1 MAKRVVQ
8 KNKNS
13 TEKKSSKKTLAKSR
27 KESCLEKGEVSIYDG
42 IVKCGEPERNNWAF
56 WSIWKNL
63 NEYGNQECAD
73 EEEIPPKYRDL
84 NHMDAALRW
93 KDIFK
98 DATKRLWLYARTELE
113 LFDIPDTDREKV
125 KDCIVS
131 YMNNVE
137 QAGQE
142 INAIMAEFASG
153 DFDGD
158 KDDFA
163 EKVMKKM
170 YYGIYVQIC
179 WAMNATKDCV
189 REVID
194 SNGYPLGKI
203 GNGEEEE
210 SALMILK
217 LLKDGEIG
225 KGDFKDTTIEEAKL
239 KMLQLCPFNDEVVA
253 YCYLDDGG
261 QGPINDIVREAKI
274 DIEKLNE
281 KLSSEDIGRIVSSS
295 QSGDNGHRREGEK
308 DKGKIMCEAPEAVIA
323 TSKVKS
329 RKRNKQKEKSVN
341 STKPKAGEVAIYGG
355 IVKNGLPEYANW
367 SFWSYWKLL
376 AEYGDQEC
384 ADEEKVPP
392 KYRDISPDEA
402 AKNWKAILED
412 AAENLRRCAT
422 WELKLFDLSED
433 CHEKTN
439 DFISKWLDNIESVG
453 HELDGMMEKFVSGD
467 YDEDRDSY
475 ADKIMRKIH
484 YGIFVQI
491 CWAMNGTKDYLR
503 EMIEKNG
510 WELGKNDVSEDEEA
524 ATSIIE
530 LLKDNEI
537 GKGKFADISREEAKL
552 KMLQFCPFNK
562 DVVSY
567 CYLDDNGKGPIND
580 IARVARVDVNPLKR
594 ELLKKIV
601 GDADL
606 SSESSAY
613 DYRDRILKV
622 AGELELDISED
633 LAEIDA
639 ALKRLDCEYRTV
651 DGREFS
657 TRGEADKQ
665 RELSAYEAEL
675 DLSSEEFAI
684 EAKAKLE
691 QFIKKLGVEGA
702 WKMERVTQALE
713 YFDKAARRAGDRIF
727 ETREEAAKQR
737 ELVDFEKSCKIADE
751 ASAIKLKSDIIAMAT
766 RLGIDGTWKLERVNR
781 ELERFDKLARTAFG
795 IEYQTREEAA
805 AKRDSSEAFFA
816 AVESVIT
823 SSNNNG
829 FYFKENIPPKKLIGA
844 RTYLSGAQDDG
855 VFAVVDTT
863 IFGSAKIGLVVSRW
877 GLIWKNDTVETDRN
891 AYPWKELALLDSP
904 SKPNRGE
911 ITFEKGVVFD
921 FTNSNG
927 DAEACRDTLVKL
939 VAFAKEATCLDRLSV
954 AKTDGQSIDTSDI
967 AELTKFSCSCLF
979 VEGSIPEK
987 KLRNAFVSM
996 KVQEPI
1002 DSVRFLIDST
1012 VFGSAKEGL
1021 LVTNDAVYFKNFM
1034 EDPVRISFESIKSVE
1049 AQNNA
1054 ITINSKTCQLIN
1066 ISVDSLEKICS
1077 YINVISK
1084 NKRR

>member
-1 MAKRVVQ
+1 MPKIAKLTGNATTGV
-8 KNKNS
+8 KKP
-13 TEKKSSKKTLAKSR
+13 KKSGSKSQKASR
-27 KESCLEKGEVSIYDG
+27 LKDGEVAIYGG
-42 IVKCGEPERNNWAF
+42 IVKCGERERNNWAF

-93 KDIFK
+93 EDILK

-113 LFDIPDTDREKV
+113 LFDIPERDRDKV
-125 KDCIVS
+125 KECIVS

-142 INAIMAEFASG
+142 VNAIMEEFASG

-158 KDDFA
+158 KDDFV

-179 WAMNATKDCV
+179 WAMNTTKDCV
-189 REVID
+189 RKVID

-203 GNGEEEE
+203 GNGEEED
-210 SALMILK
+210 SALTILK

-261 QGPINDIVREAKI
+261 KGPINDIVREAKI

-281 KLSSEDIGRIVSSS
+281 KLPSEDIGGIGSSS
-295 QSGDNGHRREGEK
+295 QSRSNRHRRDDEK
-308 DKGKIMCEAPEAVIA
+308 DKKNSMCEASEAADNVTKQQSA
-323 TSKVKS
+323 KKSKKGKS
-329 RKRNKQKEKSVN
+329 AN
-341 STKPKAGEVAIYGG
+341 SSKTNAGGVAIYGG
-355 IVKNGLPEYANW
+355 IFAVSQEERNYVEYRKAFIEPM
-367 SFWSYWKLL
+367 S
-376 AEYGDQEC
+376 
-384 ADEEKVPP
+384 
-392 KYRDISPDEA
+392 KYLSPDESGPA
-402 AKNWKAILED
+402 FDRKMKELCSKSANYYRENWMEILNE
-412 AAENLRRCAT
+412 
-422 WELKLFDLSED
+422 FSED
-433 CHEKTN
+433 LDSVRHNLVKAFALEERFAIELRCICKKAADAMFDYGQQFKHSFDELVN
-439 DFISKWLDNIESVG
+439 DDSVSV
-453 HELDGMMEKFVSGD
+453 EEANDGCRKGAVFFMMMFGEC
-467 YDEDRDSY
+467 RDSVLDTAFRDMLERAGIELREY
-475 ADKIMRKIH
+475 GEYDDLNRARKIFRTLKS
-484 YGIFVQI
+484 GGVPSGK
-491 CWAMNGTKDYLR
+491 ADATKL
-503 EMIEKNG
+503 
-510 WELGKNDVSEDEEA
+510 
-524 ATSIIE
+524 E
-530 LLKDNEI
+530 LLRLAPNDKEYI
-537 GKGKFADISREEAKL
+537 
-552 KMLQFCPFNK
+552 QWCW
-562 DVVSY
+562 
-567 CYLDDNGKGPIND
+567 LDDNGKGPIND
-580 IARVARVDVNPLKR
+580 IARAARVDVNPLKR

-606 SSESSAY
+606 STESSAH
-613 DYRDRILKV
+613 DYRDRIVKA

-651 DGREFS
+651 DGREFP
-657 TRGEADKQ
+657 TRDEADKQ
-665 RELSAYEAEL
+665 RKLSAYEAEL
-675 DLSSEEFAI
+675 DLSSEESSI

-691 QFIKKLGVEGA
+691 KFIKKLGVEGA

-713 YFDKAARRAGDRIF
+713 CFDKAARRAGDRIF

-737 ELVDFEKSCKIADE
+737 ELVDFEKSCTITDE
-751 ASAIKLKSDIIAMAT
+751 TSAIKLKSDIIAMAT

-816 AVESVIT
+816 AVEAAIT
-823 SSNNNG
+823 SSNDNG
-829 FYFKENIPPKKLIGA
+829 FYFKDGIPPKKLVGA
-844 RTYLSGAQDDG
+844 RTYLSGVQDDG
-855 VFAVVDTT
+855 VFAIVDTT

-877 GLIWKNDTVETDRN
+877 GVIWKNDTVETARN
-891 AYPWKELALLDSP
+891 AYSWKELASLDTP

-927 DAEACRDTLVKL
+927 DADACRDTLVKL
-939 VAFAKEATCLDRLSV
+939 VAFAKESTSLDRLSTV
-954 AKTDGQSIDTSDI
+954 KTDGQSAGTPDI
-967 AELTKFSCSCLF
+967 AEFAKFPCSCLF
-979 VEGSIPEK
+979 VEGGIPEK

-996 KVQEPI
+996 KVREPI

-1012 VFGSAKEGL
+1012 VFGSAKEGM

-1034 EDPVRISFESIKSVE
+1034 EDPVRVPFESIESVE
-1049 AQNNA
+1049 AQKNA
-1054 ITINSKTCQLIN
+1054 ITINSKVCQLIN
-1066 ISVDSLEKICS
+1066 IPVDSLEKICS
-1077 YINVISK
+1077 YINVVSK
-1084 NKRR
+1084 TRRR

>member
-73 EEEIPPKYRDL
+73 EEDIPPKYRDL

-93 KDIFK
+93 EDIFK

-113 LFDIPDTDREKV
+113 LFDIPDPDREKV

-158 KDDFA
+158 KDEFA
-163 EKVMKKM
+163 EKVMKK
-170 YYGIYVQIC
+170 IYVQIC

-203 GNGEEEE
+203 GNGEEED
-210 SALMILK
+210 SALTILK

-261 QGPINDIVREAKI
+261 KGPINDIVREAKI

-281 KLSSEDIGRIVSSS
+281 KLPSEDIGGIVSSS
-295 QSGDNGHRREGEK
+295 KSRSNGRRQDETK
-308 DKGKIMCEAPEAVIA
+308 DKKKIMCEAPEATDNITKQQSVKK
-323 TSKVKS
+323 SKKGKS
-329 RKRNKQKEKSVN
+329 AN
-341 STKPKAGEVAIYGG
+341 SSKTDTGGVAIYGG
-355 IVKNGLPEYANW
+355 RFAV
-367 SFWSYWKLL
+367 S
-376 AEYGDQEC
+376 QEERNYV
-384 ADEEKVPP
+384 AYRKAFIAPMS
-392 KYRDISPDEA
+392 KYLSPDEGGSAFDRKMEELCSKSANYYRENWMEILNEFSEDLDCVCNNLIKAFALEERFAIEVKCICKKA
-402 AKNWKAILED
+402 ADAMFDYGRQFKNSFDELVNDDSVSVEEAYDGCRKGAVFFMMMFGECRDSALDTAFRDMLER
-412 AAENLRRCAT
+412 AGIELR
-422 WELKLFDLSED
+422 EYGEYDDLSKARTIFRTLKSGGVPSG
-433 CHEKTN
+433 KTAAT
-439 DFISKWLDNIESVG
+439 KL
-453 HELDGMMEKFVSGD
+453 EL
-467 YDEDRDSY
+467 
-475 ADKIMRKIH
+475 
-484 YGIFVQI
+484 
-491 CWAMNGTKDYLR
+491 LR
-503 EMIEKNG
+503 LAPN
-510 WELGKNDVSEDEEA
+510 DEEY
-524 ATSIIE
+524 I
-530 LLKDNEI
+530 
-537 GKGKFADISREEAKL
+537 
-552 KMLQFCPFNK
+552 QWCW
-562 DVVSY
+562 
-567 CYLDDNGKGPIND
+567 LDDNGKGPIND
-580 IARVARVDVNPLKR
+580 IARAARVDVNPLKR

-606 SSESSAY
+606 STESSAHG
-613 DYRDRILKV
+613 YRDRIVKA
-622 AGELELDISED
+622 AGELDLDISED

-639 ALKRLDCEYRTV
+639 VLKRLDSEYRTV
-651 DGREFS
+651 DGREFP
-657 TRGEADKQ
+657 TRDEADKQ
-665 RELSAYEAEL
+665 RKLSAYEAEL
-675 DLSSEEFAI
+675 DLSSEELAI

-713 YFDKAARRAGDRIF
+713 YFDKAARRAEDRIF

-737 ELVDFEKSCKIADE
+737 ELVDFEKSCTIADE

-805 AKRDSSEAFFA
+805 VKRDSSEAFFA
-816 AVESVIT
+816 AVESAIT

-855 VFAVVDTT
+855 VFAIVDTT

-877 GLIWKNDTVETDRN
+877 GLIWKNDTVETNRN
-891 AYPWKELALLDSP
+891 AYPWKELASLDSP

-967 AELTKFSCSCLF
+967 AEFTKFSCSCLF

-996 KVQEPI
+996 KVQESI

-1034 EDPVRISFESIKSVE
+1034 EDPVRVPFQSIESVGVQK
-1049 AQNNA
+1049 NA

-1066 ISVDSLEKICS
+1066 ISVDALEKICS
-1077 YINVISK
+1077 YINVVSK
-1084 NKRR
+1084 IIRR